1 MGKGGKGKGGK
12 DRLLKEVGKR
22 EKGLVFSLS
31 PIKMHPFDHKS
42 AKRIEC
48 KRSDVFETFTLSPF
62 PFTLSPFPFPP
73 FPTSLRSP
81 SSTALPR
88 HEKIR

>member
-1 MGKGGKGKGGK
+1 VLALLRDGGKGGKGNGGKGKGGK

-62 PFTLSPFPFPP
+62 PFTLSPFPFQEEA
-73 FPTSLRSP
+73 S
-81 SSTALPR
+81 
-88 HEKIR
+88 